1 MHTPM
6 TGALMM
12 REHVGALRT
21 VLTELARHVTL
32 VWRLE
37 EAVTSDVLPLDRK
50 EKFQRKLTVSHAFFY
65 DLQRQVSTA
74 VSFEVCSQ
82 RSEENPERKFA
93 CC

>member
-21 VLTELARHVTL
+21 VLTDPARHVTL

-37 EAVTSDVLPLDRK
+37 EAVTSDVLPLDTGLVK
-50 EKFQRKLTVSHAFFY
+50 SVDS
-65 DLQRQVSTA
+65 SII
-74 VSFEVCSQ
+74 SG
-82 RSEENPERKFA
+82 PG
-93 CC
+93 